1 MDGQTVSFTLTAL
14 PGMPLVQTGDNLVT
28 LILEAVQ
35 RTDLTLQTGD
45 VLVVT
50 SKIVSKAEGRIVDLQ
65 TVTPSAEALQLAEE
79 THKDSRVVELILQ
92 ESQSISRKAPH
103 VLIVQHRL
111 GFISANAGID
121 QSNVGGGQDRV
132 LLLPKDPD
140 ASAQAIRA
148 GICDENGADIGVVIS
163 DSHGR
168 PFRLGTVGVA
178 IGVAGLPSLLD
189 LRGQHDLF
197 GRELQISM
205 QGYAD
210 MVASS
215 AQLIGGE
222 GAEGLPVVLIRG
234 LNFPPVDGAA
244 HDVYRAPEQDLYR

>member
-1 MDGQTVSFTLTAL
+1 
-14 PGMPLVQTGDNLVT
+14 MPLVQPGDDLVA
-28 LILEAVQ
+28 LILAGVQ
-35 RTDLTLQTGD
+35 RVGLHLQTGD

-50 SKIVSKAEGRIVDLQ
+50 SKIVSKAEGCLVDLQ
-65 TVTPSAEALQLAEE
+65 TVTPGAEALQLAAE
-79 THKDSRVVELILQ
+79 THKDPRVVELILQ

-103 VLIVQHRL
+103 VLVVQHRL

-121 QSNVGGGQDRV
+121 QSNVGGGQERV

-140 ASAQAIRA
+140 ASARAIRA
-148 GICDENGADIGVVIS
+148 SIREQTGAEVGIVIS

-178 IGVAGLPSLLD
+178 IGVAGLPALLD

-210 MVASS
+210 MIASS

-222 GAEGLPVVLIRG
+222 GAEGRPVVLLRG
-234 LNFPPVDGAA
+234 LDFTPVDSAA
-244 HDVYRAPEQDLYR
+244 QDVYRAPQHDLYR